1 MICGDGRAAHAS
13 PLRTRILPCRHHP
26 PLPMRRP
33 IPKQKGEPPCDSP
46 CLPDLPWGYF
56 FSGGWLNG
64 KVPNMFLAWL
74 CICSCICTNRFL
86 LCSM

>member
-1 MICGDGRAAHAS
+1 MGVLPMHRRCGRAFYRAA
-13 PLRTRILPCRHHP
+13 TI

-46 CLPDLPWGYF
+46 CLPDLPWDYF

>member
-1 MICGDGRAAHAS
+1 MGALPMHRRCGRAFYRAA
-13 PLRTRILPCRHHP
+13 TIP
-26 PLPMRRP
+26 PPDARP

>member
-1 MICGDGRAAHAS
+1 VIDGEAYTSPEGPVFYLAALSGVRPTKKANRHAIRLVF
-13 PLRTRILPCRHHP
+13 PGRRT
-26 PLPMRRP
+26 
-33 IPKQKGEPPCDSP
+33 
-46 CLPDLPWGYF
+46 YF